1 MNTEIET
8 EEIDTEEIDIEE
20 INTKDIDTQVENAF
34 EEKNAAALDQA
45 GSGVAH
51 DATEL
56 DTEHDLSAALDE
68 AESSVANNATI
79 LKTDD
84 EDDEEFNELPEL
96 ELDVCNQTRSVGN
109 CR

>member
-1 MNTEIET
+1 MNT
-8 EEIDTEEIDIEE
+8 EIDTEEIDIEE

-45 GSGVAH
+45 ESGVDN

-56 DTEHDLSAALDE
+56 DTEQDLSAALDE
-68 AESSVANNATI
+68 AESSVAINATI
-79 LKTDD
+79 LETGDK
-84 EDDEEFNELPEL
+84 EEFDELPEL